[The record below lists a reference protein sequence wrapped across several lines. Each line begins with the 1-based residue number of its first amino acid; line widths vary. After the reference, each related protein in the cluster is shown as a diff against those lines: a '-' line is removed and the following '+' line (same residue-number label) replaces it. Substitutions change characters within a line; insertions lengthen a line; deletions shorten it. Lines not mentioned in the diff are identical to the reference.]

1 MPITCRRC
9 GHVAEPMP
17 APPMPGELGEKVRGS
32 VCAACWQEWL
42 RMQVMIINEYRL
54 SLADP
59 QTRTILTQH
68 MREFLNLE
76 P

>member
-1 MPITCRRC
+1 
-9 GHVAEPMP
+9 MP
-17 APPMPGELGEKVRGS
+17 APPMPGSLGERVQQS
-32 VCAACWQEWL
+32 VCGPCWQEWL

-68 MREFLNLE
+68 MEEFLHLK

>member
-1 MPITCRRC
+1 MPT
-9 GHVAEPMP
+9 
-17 APPMPGELGEKVRGS
+17 PPMPGSLGEKVQQS
-32 VCAACWQEWL
+32 VCASCWQEWL

-59 QTRTILTQH
+59 QTRIILTQH
-68 MREFLNLE
+68 MEEFLHLQ